1 MWNSNSA
8 PNWGGSSE
16 EASGGIPSVL
26 FITPDPPS
34 VSQNPSIGIV
44 DSNVVPLPT
53 SYETMHIG
61 TLTCDNPPIDVR
73 NWSNYPANHNVT
85 ATLVPIADLPQY
97 DLSGFRSI
105 TCSNLTTLTSVLGGI
120 GYVTSDIGNFT
131 TLTAGTA
138 TAGSLTVNGGTVL
151 DGGTLHGTTIG
162 SLPVAGV
169 NTVRVDVLPI
179 GISILSAALPIYI
192 SAGTLLTLQAG
203 GAVTVSAGGLLS
215 LAGGDHV
222 EINSAETRFIN
233 TTNGNDNTTL
243 SVGTISPAY
252 TGTAPLRL
260 TGHQGTEIQNGL
272 KVYSNNFYVPP
283 YFSNT
288 SWDVNTVYSIG
299 DIVNYNN
306 TSYTA
311 SIQCRGVIPDT
322 IVANWN
328 ETKQYYAYNYVLL
341 NVGVGIAMY
350 MCLVDNLNMIPTS
363 NPSFWALQDR
373 ILYPTDFWNKGDPCN
388 QTIAFTPDRPID
400 YTYSFAKP
408 TGTTNGIYI
417 IEQDGNLNEIRRG
430 VIYDSVINPPS
441 IVITGNL
448 DMLGYDIV
456 NIGTASATTLQAP
469 SLFVNT
475 INADT
480 TSAVKFLSTIDAN
493 SQNINNVATLG
504 ATTVSANNVYT
515 GNITNSSGGYVSIGS
530 DLHNNG
536 HDISNVGTLSATNV
550 NATNVGS
557 SYVNTTSLNATG
569 GTIYSSSNFSL
580 GSANI
585 SNVNDVRTNTLT
597 LKPTIGNPNQINFR
611 NLTDEGSI
619 FNITTDIVDKKT
631 HITATDGIY
640 IDSGDGGNV
649 DLSSILYMNGNDISA
664 VGSMNSTYVNTTS
677 IQNPTGTLNVGSN
690 MNAGSNTISAT
701 NFSGTNVSATNL
713 KGTYLG
719 TISGSGQISLANDVL
734 GATHSIT
741 GLSTVGG
748 NTVNLAGTSTN
759 VPLVK
764 LTAFGNTAPDLSLT
778 VVGGTNKPTIL
789 TSSGLDI
796 STDTTFS
803 NHNIVGINSITSS
816 TSKTESLGSTI
827 ASYVTM
833 LNDLNLNSHNITNLS
848 SLVTS
853 VSVITP
859 LLYVGNINP
868 SSGAT
873 DIGFAGNLT
882 CGGHNIS
889 NVGTLNSASIG
900 STGTNIVFN
909 NSLDMNSHSI
919 INLPSLI
926 TTVNVVTPLL
936 YVRNLNPSSGYTDI
950 GVAANLSMGSN
961 NINALNQLNTAYIG
975 STGTEVKFQN
985 DLNMQGHSITNA
997 SISFTD
1003 LVATTIH
1010 VDTITFNRSSVVTYG
1025 CDIEMSGHTLL
1036 HVDDLTTT
1044 SSLHTPSLYARN
1056 LYPASGFTDTL
1067 VQGNL
1072 NLLNHDVSGVANLYT
1087 TNIGTTGSATTLLN
1101 DLYMNSHA
1109 ITGLST
1115 LYASTSLTSPSLY
1128 VRNLYPASGFTD
1140 TLIQGNLNLQNH
1152 DVSGVA
1158 NLYTTNI
1165 GTTGSATTLLN
1176 DLNMNSHSITGLS
1189 TLTTSTSV
1197 ITPSLYVRNLY
1208 PASGFTETLVQGN
1221 LNLQNHNLNNVNT
1234 LNVGSIGA
1242 TSSPVLFNNDISLAN
1257 YSANNVGS
1265 LNITNGGTI
1274 NNAKLIKVKGTGSGT
1289 NAAQINLFTST
1300 NSTTTP
1306 NFDIVVDDT
1315 YTSTSL
1321 NSSSNMNFNSGG
1333 GINLSGS
1340 GDINLSGG
1348 TVNVNTTLNLANNS
1362 IENVGSLTSVAGSL
1376 DGFQMININGIGSG
1390 DDAAQLKLFSSS
1402 ADPTAPNFTIVV
1414 DDTYG
1419 SCAINSLASTY
1430 FNSGADLGFGAYG
1443 NVFFNPNGG
1452 TTFNGNG
1459 DVNISPAGGNINLN
1473 TPTDTQIGLNAQSGI
1488 VLTAYDGGIVLNATP
1503 NIYGTANADVIF
1515 LAGGNLNL
1523 SGQTAS
1529 ISTSDGTL
1537 DISANGD
1544 LTMEAVGA
1552 MSLRSN
1558 GEDLVLNAPSH
1569 NISFETSINVNSNT
1583 INNVQDISGSV
1594 ISITGDNSLYL
1605 SANSASLTLYG
1616 SPTIE
1621 MNADTT
1627 VNFNTPISMNNYAI
1641 NNIGTFN
1648 GSSIV
1653 INSADTIT
1661 LTSEN
1666 AVSIQSIA
1674 NDIEVLSDINMNSHN
1689 INNVNSISSASD
1701 ITLSPASG
1709 HQIIISRPLNIYTQ
1723 DIVNVDNISGTDIN
1737 IVATNDLALTAGSHA
1752 NYIAAYSEIHMHDNP
1767 ISHIS
1772 NLTTANANVSNTLT
1786 VDNIAAYTGSVIN
1799 LTSNTTGTNLSL
1811 SGYLHANTIATNSGS
1826 TITVGNNVDIGTNYI
1841 TQSTVRQP
1849 FIQSGSANTGSGT
1862 GTTITM
1868 PVAYS
1873 SAADY
1878 VVQITYNGAPSGNQ
1892 PVYVVSQTASTF
1904 KFYGATSSYVY
1915 WTTLGNT

>member
-85 ATLVPIADLPQY
+85 ATLVPIVDLPQY
-97 DLSGFRSI
+97 DLSGFKSI
-105 TCSNLTTLTSVLGGI
+105 TCSNLSTLTSLLGGV

-169 NTVRVDVLPI
+169 NTVRVDVLPV

-252 TGTAPLRL
+252 TGSAPLRL
-260 TGHQGTEIQNGL
+260 TGYQGTEIQNGL

-283 YFSNT
+283 YYSNT
-288 SWDVNTVYSIG
+288 SWDINTVYNV
-299 DIVNYNN
+299 DNIVNYNN

-311 SIQCRGVIPDT
+311 LIRCRGVIPDT

-341 NVGVGIAMY
+341 NVGIGIAMY
-350 MCLVDNLNMIPTS
+350 MCLVDNINKIPTS

-388 QTIAFTPDRPID
+388 QTIAFTPDRPTD

-408 TGTTNGIYI
+408 NGTTNGIYI

-475 INADT
+475 IHSDT
-480 TSAVKFLSTIDAN
+480 TSTVKFLSTIDAN

-536 HDISNVGTLSATNV
+536 HDISGVGTLSATNV

-585 SNVNDVRTNTLT
+585 SNVNDVRANTLT
-597 LKPTIGNPNQINFR
+597 LKSTVGNPTQINFK
-611 NLTDEGSI
+611 NLTDENSI
-619 FNITTDIVDKKT
+619 LNITADIVDQKT
-631 HITATDGIY
+631 HITATNGIY

-649 DLSSILYMNGNDISA
+649 DLSSILYMNGNDIDD
-664 VGSMNSTYVNTTS
+664 VGSMNSSYVNTTA

-701 NFSGTNVSATNL
+701 TLSATNL

-764 LTAFGNTAPDLSLT
+764 LTAFGNTTPDLSLT

-1003 LVATTIH
+1003 LVATTLH
-1010 VDTITFNRSSVVTYG
+1010 VDTITFNRGSVVTYG

-1036 HVDDLTTT
+1036 HVDDLTTIV
-1044 SSLHTPSLYARN
+1044 SLHTPSLYARS
-1056 LYPASGFTDTL
+1056 LYPASGFSDTL

-1072 NLLNHDVSGVANLYT
+1072 NLQNHDVSGVANLYT
-1087 TNIGTTGSATTLLN
+1087 TNIGTSGSATTLLN
-1101 DLYMNSHA
+1101 DLNMNSHA

-1140 TLIQGNLNLQNH
+1140 TLVQGNLNLQNH

-1165 GTTGSATTLLN
+1165 GTTSSAITLLN
-1176 DLNMNSHSITGLS
+1176 DLNMNSHNITGLS

-1208 PASGFTETLVQGN
+1208 PASGFTDTLVQGN

-1257 YSANNVGS
+1257 YSANNVLS

-1300 NSTTTP
+1300 NSTTTA

-1333 GINLSGS
+1333 EINFSG

-1348 TVNVNTTLNLANNS
+1348 GSVNVNKTLNLANNS
-1362 IENVGSLTSVAGSL
+1362 IENVESLTSVGGALG
-1376 DGFQMININGIGSG
+1376 GFQIININGIGSG

-1402 ADPTAPNFTIVV
+1402 ADPTVPNFTIVV

-1473 TPTDTQIGLNAQSGI
+1473 TPTDTQIGLNAQAGI
-1488 VLTAYDGGIVLNATP
+1488 VLTAYDGSITFNATP
-1503 NIYGTANADVIF
+1503 NIYGTANTNVIF
-1515 LAGGNLNL
+1515 IAGENLNL
-1523 SGQTAS
+1523 SGQTAN
-1529 ISTSDGTL
+1529 ISTTDGTI

-1552 MSLRSN
+1552 MTLTSN

-1583 INNVQDISGSV
+1583 INN
-1594 ISITGDNSLYL
+1594 
-1605 SANSASLTLYG
+1605 
-1616 SPTIE
+1616 
-1621 MNADTT
+1621 
-1627 VNFNTPISMNNYAI
+1627 
-1641 NNIGTFN
+1641 IGTFN
-1648 GSSIV
+1648 GSGIV

-1661 LTSEN
+1661 LTSVN
-1666 AVSIQSIA
+1666 ALSIQSTD
-1674 NDIEVLSDINMNSHN
+1674 NNIEMLSNINMNSN
-1689 INNVNSISSASD
+1689 YISNVNSITSASD
-1701 ITLSPASG
+1701 IILSPASG
-1709 HQIIISRPLNIYTQ
+1709 HQIIISKPLNIYTQ
-1723 DIVNVDNISGTDIN
+1723 DIVNVDNISGTNIN
-1737 IVATNDLALTAGSHA
+1737 IVATNDLALTAGSSH
-1752 NYIAAYSEIHMHDNP
+1752 YIAAYSEIDLHDNP

-1786 VDNIAAYTGSVIN
+1786 VNNIAGFTGSVIN

-1841 TQSTVRQP
+1841 TQSGVRQP
-1849 FIQSGSANTGSGT
+1849 LIQSGSSNTGSGT

-1873 SAADY
+1873 SAANY
-1878 VVQITYNGAPSGNQ
+1878 VVQLTYNGSPSGNQ

-1904 KFYGATSSYVY
+1904 TFHGASSSYVY

>member
-85 ATLVPIADLPQY
+85 ATLVPIVDLPQY
-97 DLSGFRSI
+97 DLSGFKSI
-105 TCSNLTTLTSVLGGI
+105 TCSNLSTLTSLLGGV

-169 NTVRVDVLPI
+169 NTVRVDVLPV

-252 TGTAPLRL
+252 TGSAPLRL
-260 TGHQGTEIQNGL
+260 TGYQGTEIQNGL

-283 YFSNT
+283 YYSNT
-288 SWDVNTVYSIG
+288 SWDINTVYNV
-299 DIVNYNN
+299 DNIVNYNN

-311 SIQCRGVIPDT
+311 LIRCRGVIPDT

-341 NVGVGIAMY
+341 NVGIGIAMY
-350 MCLVDNLNMIPTS
+350 MCLVDNINKIPTS

-388 QTIAFTPDRPID
+388 QTIAFTPDRPTD

-408 TGTTNGIYI
+408 NGTTNGIYI

-475 INADT
+475 IHSDT
-480 TSAVKFLSTIDAN
+480 TSTVKFLSTIDAN

-536 HDISNVGTLSATNV
+536 HDISGVGTLSATNV

-585 SNVNDVRTNTLT
+585 SNVNDVRANTLT
-597 LKPTIGNPNQINFR
+597 LKSTVGNPTQINFK
-611 NLTDEGSI
+611 NLTDENSI
-619 FNITTDIVDKKT
+619 LNITADIVDQKT
-631 HITATDGIY
+631 HITATNGIY

-649 DLSSILYMNGNDISA
+649 DLSSILYMNGNDIDD
-664 VGSMNSTYVNTTS
+664 VGSMNSSYVNTTA

-701 NFSGTNVSATNL
+701 TLSATNL

-764 LTAFGNTAPDLSLT
+764 LTAFGNTTPDLSLT

-1003 LVATTIH
+1003 LVATTLH
-1010 VDTITFNRSSVVTYG
+1010 VDTITFNRGSVVTYG

-1036 HVDDLTTT
+1036 HVDDLTTIV
-1044 SSLHTPSLYARN
+1044 SLHTPSLYARS
-1056 LYPASGFTDTL
+1056 LYPASGFSDTL

-1072 NLLNHDVSGVANLYT
+1072 NLQNHDVSGVANLYT
-1087 TNIGTTGSATTLLN
+1087 TNIGTSGSATTLLN
-1101 DLYMNSHA
+1101 DLNMNSHA

-1140 TLIQGNLNLQNH
+1140 TLVQGNLNLQNH

-1165 GTTGSATTLLN
+1165 GTSGSATTLLN
-1176 DLNMNSHSITGLS
+1176 DLNMNSHAITGLS
-1189 TLTTSTSV
+1189 TLYASTSL
-1197 ITPSLYVRNLY
+1197 TSPSLYVRNLY
-1208 PASGFTETLVQGN
+1208 PASGFTDTLVQGN

-1257 YSANNVGS
+1257 YSANNVLS

-1300 NSTTTP
+1300 NSTTTA

-1333 GINLSGS
+1333 EINFSG

-1348 TVNVNTTLNLANNS
+1348 GSVNVNKTLNLANNS
-1362 IENVGSLTSVAGSL
+1362 IENVESLTSVGGALG
-1376 DGFQMININGIGSG
+1376 GFQIININGIGSG

-1402 ADPTAPNFTIVV
+1402 ADPTVPNFTIVV

-1473 TPTDTQIGLNAQSGI
+1473 TPTDTQIGLNAQAGI
-1488 VLTAYDGGIVLNATP
+1488 VLTAYDGSITFNATP
-1503 NIYGTANADVIF
+1503 NIYGTANTNVIF
-1515 LAGGNLNL
+1515 IAGENLNL
-1523 SGQTAS
+1523 SGQTAN
-1529 ISTSDGTL
+1529 ISTTDGTI

-1552 MSLRSN
+1552 MTLTSN

-1583 INNVQDISGSV
+1583 INN
-1594 ISITGDNSLYL
+1594 
-1605 SANSASLTLYG
+1605 
-1616 SPTIE
+1616 
-1621 MNADTT
+1621 
-1627 VNFNTPISMNNYAI
+1627 
-1641 NNIGTFN
+1641 IGTFN
-1648 GSSIV
+1648 GSGIV

-1661 LTSEN
+1661 LTSVN
-1666 AVSIQSIA
+1666 ALSIQSTD
-1674 NDIEVLSDINMNSHN
+1674 NNIEMLSNINMNSN
-1689 INNVNSISSASD
+1689 YISNVNSITSASD
-1701 ITLSPASG
+1701 IILSPASG
-1709 HQIIISRPLNIYTQ
+1709 HQIIISKPLNIYTQ
-1723 DIVNVDNISGTDIN
+1723 DIVNVDNISGTNIN
-1737 IVATNDLALTAGSHA
+1737 IVATNDLALTAGSSH
-1752 NYIAAYSEIHMHDNP
+1752 YIAAYSEIDLHDNP

-1786 VDNIAAYTGSVIN
+1786 VNNIAGFTGSVIN

-1841 TQSTVRQP
+1841 TQSGVRQP
-1849 FIQSGSANTGSGT
+1849 LIQSGSSNTGSGT

-1873 SAADY
+1873 SAANY
-1878 VVQITYNGAPSGNQ
+1878 VVQLTYNGSPSGNQ

-1904 KFYGATSSYVY
+1904 TFHGASSSYVY

>member
-85 ATLVPIADLPQY
+85 ATLVPIVDLPQY
-97 DLSGFRSI
+97 DLSGFKSI
-105 TCSNLTTLTSVLGGI
+105 TCSNLSTLTSLLGGV

-169 NTVRVDVLPI
+169 NTVRVDVLPV

-252 TGTAPLRL
+252 TGSAPLRL
-260 TGHQGTEIQNGL
+260 TGYQGTEIQNGL

-283 YFSNT
+283 YYSNT
-288 SWDVNTVYSIG
+288 SWDINTVYNV
-299 DIVNYNN
+299 DNIVNYNN

-311 SIQCRGVIPDT
+311 LIRCRGVIPDT

-341 NVGVGIAMY
+341 NVGIGIAMY
-350 MCLVDNLNMIPTS
+350 MCLVDNINKIPTS

-388 QTIAFTPDRPID
+388 QTIAFTPDRPTD

-408 TGTTNGIYI
+408 NGTTNGIYI

-475 INADT
+475 IHSDT
-480 TSAVKFLSTIDAN
+480 TSTVKFLSTIDAN

-536 HDISNVGTLSATNV
+536 HDISGVGTLSATNV

-585 SNVNDVRTNTLT
+585 SNVNDVRANTLT
-597 LKPTIGNPNQINFR
+597 LKSTVGNPTQINFK
-611 NLTDEGSI
+611 NLTDENSI
-619 FNITTDIVDKKT
+619 LNITADIVDQKT
-631 HITATDGIY
+631 HITATNGIY

-649 DLSSILYMNGNDISA
+649 DLSSILYMNGNDIDD
-664 VGSMNSTYVNTTS
+664 VGSMNSSYVNTTA

-701 NFSGTNVSATNL
+701 TLSATNL

-764 LTAFGNTAPDLSLT
+764 LTAFGNTTPDLSLT

-873 DIGFAGNLT
+873 DIGFAGNLS

-997 SISFTD
+997 TISFTD
-1003 LVATTIH
+1003 LVAQTLH
-1010 VDTITFNRSSVVTYG
+1010 VDNITFNRGSVVTYG
-1025 CDIEMSGHTLL
+1025 CDIEMSSHTLL
-1036 HVDDLTTT
+1036 HVDDLTTIV
-1044 SSLHTPSLYARN
+1044 SLHTPSLYARS
-1056 LYPASGFTDTL
+1056 LYPASGFSDTL

-1072 NLLNHDVSGVANLYT
+1072 NLQNHDVSGVANLYT
-1087 TNIGTTGSATTLLN
+1087 TNIGTSGSATTLLN
-1101 DLYMNSHA
+1101 DLNMNSHA

-1140 TLIQGNLNLQNH
+1140 TLVQGNLNLQNH

-1165 GTTGSATTLLN
+1165 GTTSSAITLLN
-1176 DLNMNSHSITGLS
+1176 DLNMNSHNITGLS

-1208 PASGFTETLVQGN
+1208 PASGFTDTLVQGN

-1257 YSANNVGS
+1257 YSANNVLS

-1300 NSTTTP
+1300 NSTTTA

-1333 GINLSGS
+1333 EINFSG

-1348 TVNVNTTLNLANNS
+1348 GSVNVNKTLNLANNS
-1362 IENVGSLTSVAGSL
+1362 IENVESLTSVGGALG
-1376 DGFQMININGIGSG
+1376 GFQIININGIGSG

-1402 ADPTAPNFTIVV
+1402 ADPTVPNFTIVV

-1473 TPTDTQIGLNAQSGI
+1473 TPTDTQIGLNAQAGI
-1488 VLTAYDGGIVLNATP
+1488 VLTAYDGSITFNATP
-1503 NIYGTANADVIF
+1503 NIYGTANTNVVF
-1515 LAGGNLNL
+1515 NAGENLNL
-1523 SGQTAS
+1523 SGQTAN
-1529 ISTSDGTL
+1529 ISTTDGTL

-1552 MSLRSN
+1552 MTLTSN

-1583 INNVQDISGSV
+1583 INN
-1594 ISITGDNSLYL
+1594 
-1605 SANSASLTLYG
+1605 
-1616 SPTIE
+1616 
-1621 MNADTT
+1621 
-1627 VNFNTPISMNNYAI
+1627 
-1641 NNIGTFN
+1641 IGTFN
-1648 GSSIV
+1648 GSGIV

-1661 LTSEN
+1661 LTSVN
-1666 AVSIQSIA
+1666 ALSIQSTD
-1674 NDIEVLSDINMNSHN
+1674 NNIEMLSNINMNSN
-1689 INNVNSISSASD
+1689 YISNVNSITSASD
-1701 ITLSPASG
+1701 IILSPASG
-1709 HQIIISRPLNIYTQ
+1709 HQIIISKPLNIYTQ
-1723 DIVNVDNISGTDIN
+1723 DIVNVDNISGTNIN
-1737 IVATNDLALTAGSHA
+1737 IVATNDLALTAGSSH
-1752 NYIAAYSEIHMHDNP
+1752 YIAAYSEIDLHDNP

-1786 VDNIAAYTGSVIN
+1786 VNNIAGFTGSVIN

-1841 TQSTVRQP
+1841 TQSGVRQP
-1849 FIQSGSANTGSGT
+1849 LIQSGSSNTGSGT

-1873 SAADY
+1873 SAANY
-1878 VVQITYNGAPSGNQ
+1878 VVQLTYNGSPSGNQ

-1904 KFYGATSSYVY
+1904 TFHGASSSYVY

>member
-16 EASGGIPSVL
+16 EASAGIPSVL

-34 VSQNPSIGIV
+34 VASNPSIGIV

-73 NWSNYPANHNVT
+73 NWSNYAANHNVT
-85 ATLVPIADLPQY
+85 ATLVPIVDLPQY

-105 TCSNLTTLTSVLGGI
+105 TCSNLSTLTSLLGGV

-131 TLTAGTA
+131 ALNAGTA
-138 TAGSLTVNGGTVL
+138 TAGSLTVNGGTTL

-162 SLPVAGV
+162 SLPVAGI

-243 SVGTISPAY
+243 SVGTINPAY
-252 TGTAPLRL
+252 TGSAPLRL
-260 TGHQGTEIQNGL
+260 NGHQGTEIQNGL

-283 YFSNT
+283 YYSNT
-288 SWDVNTVYSIG
+288 SWDVNAVYGID

-311 SIQCRGVIPDT
+311 LIRCRGVIPDT

-328 ETKQYYAYNYVLL
+328 EAKQYYAYNYVLL
-341 NVGVGIAMY
+341 NVGIGIAMY
-350 MCLVDNLNMIPTS
+350 MCLVDNINHIPTS
-363 NPSFWALQDR
+363 NPSFWVLQDS

-388 QTIAFTPDRPID
+388 QTIAFTPDHPTD

-417 IEQDGNLNEIRRG
+417 IEQDGNLNETRRG

-475 INADT
+475 IHADT
-480 TSAVKFLSTIDAN
+480 TSTVQFLSTIDAN

-536 HDISNVGTLSATNV
+536 HDISGVGTLGATNV

-585 SNVNDVRTNTLT
+585 SNVNDVRANTLT
-597 LKPTIGNPNQINFR
+597 LKSTVGNPTQINFK
-611 NLTDEGSI
+611 NLTDENSI
-619 FNITTDIVDKKT
+619 FNITADIVDQKT
-631 HITATDGIY
+631 HLTATNGIY

-664 VGSMNSTYVNTTS
+664 VGSMNSGYVNTIS
-677 IQNPTGTLNVGSN
+677 IQNPAGTLNVASN

-701 NFSGTNVSATNL
+701 TLSATNL

-764 LTAFGNTAPDLSLT
+764 LTAFGNTTPDLSLT

-803 NHNIVGINSITSS
+803 NHNVNGINGLIGTTIQATYLTGVVVGGQTNVTMLANFDMNGLNLFNSGAITTNFLASS
-816 TSKTESLGSTI
+816 SEFGIRLLTDLNANTKNITHVATINAENIGSTI

-833 LNDLNLNSHNITNLS
+833 NNDLNLNSHNITNLS

-868 SSGAT
+868 SSGYT

-926 TTVNVVTPLL
+926 TTVSVVTPLL

-961 NINALNQLNTAYIG
+961 NINAVNQLNTAYIG

-985 DLNMQGHSITNA
+985 DLNMQGNSITNA
-997 SISFTD
+997 SISLTD
-1003 LVATTIH
+1003 LVAETIH
-1010 VDTITFNRSSVVTYG
+1010 VDTITFNRGSVVTYG
-1025 CDIEMSGHTLL
+1025 CDIEMSSHTLL
-1036 HVDDLTTT
+1036 HVDDLTTIV
-1044 SSLHTPSLYARN
+1044 SLHTPSLYARS
-1056 LYPASGFTDTL
+1056 LYPASGFSD
-1067 VQGNL
+1067 
-1072 NLLNHDVSGVANLYT
+1072 
-1087 TNIGTTGSATTLLN
+1087 
-1101 DLYMNSHA
+1101 
-1109 ITGLST
+1109 
-1115 LYASTSLTSPSLY
+1115 
-1128 VRNLYPASGFTD
+1128 
-1140 TLIQGNLNLQNH
+1140 
-1152 DVSGVA
+1152 
-1158 NLYTTNI
+1158 
-1165 GTTGSATTLLN
+1165 
-1176 DLNMNSHSITGLS
+1176 
-1189 TLTTSTSV
+1189 
-1197 ITPSLYVRNLY
+1197 
-1208 PASGFTETLVQGN
+1208 TLVQGN

-1289 NAAQINLFTST
+1289 NAAQVNLFAST
-1300 NSTTTP
+1300 NSTTTA
-1306 NFDIVVDDT
+1306 NFGIVVDDT

-1321 NSSSNMNFNSGG
+1321 NSSSNMNFNAGGDMNLSAGGLVIVNKTLNLNSNSIQNVASISSVGGSLDNFQMININGIDAGDAAKINLFTSTNDGSTPNFSIVVDDTYASTSLNSSSNMNFNSGG
-1333 GINLSGS
+1333 SINFSGGDINFSGS
-1340 GDINLSGG
+1340 GV
-1348 TVNVNTTLNLANNS
+1348 VNVNRTLNLNNNS
-1362 IENVGSLTSVAGSL
+1362 IENVGSLSSVAGVL
-1376 DGFQMININGIGSG
+1376 GGFQMININGTGTG
-1390 DDAAQLKLFSSS
+1390 GDAAQLKLFSSS
-1402 ADPTAPNFTIVV
+1402 ADPEVPNFTMVV

-1443 NVFFNPNGG
+1443 NVFFNPNGT

-1459 DVNISPAGGNINLN
+1459 DVNISPAGGSINLN
-1473 TPTDTQIGLNAQSGI
+1473 TPTDSQIGLTAQSGI
-1488 VLTAYDGGIVLNATP
+1488 FLTAYNGGIVLDATP

-1515 LAGGNLNL
+1515 IAGGNLNL
-1523 SGQTAS
+1523 SGLTAN
-1529 ISTSDGTL
+1529 ISTTDGTL

-1544 LTMEAVGA
+1544 LTMEASA
-1552 MSLRSN
+1552 SMSLRSS
-1558 GEDLVLNAPSH
+1558 GADLVLNAPSH
-1569 NISFETSINVNSNT
+1569 SVSFQTSINMNGNT
-1583 INNVQDISGSV
+1583 INNAHNIYGTNLNIEASSGDVALTAGGNLDLSGLAVTISSQDGTLDISAN
-1594 ISITGDNSLYL
+1594 GDM
-1605 SANSASLTLYG
+1605 
-1616 SPTIE
+1616 TIE
-1621 MNADTT
+1621 
-1627 VNFNTPISMNNYAI
+1627 
-1641 NNIGTFN
+1641 
-1648 GSSIV
+1648 GS
-1653 INSADTIT
+1653 NIT
-1661 LTSEN
+1661 LHS
-1666 AVSIQSIA
+1666 SGGDLQ
-1674 NDIEVLSDINMNSHN
+1674 VLSNINLNGNN
-1689 INNVNSISSASD
+1689 INNLNSINSSGD
-1701 ITLSPASG
+1701 ITLNPASG
-1709 HQIIISRPLNIYTQ
+1709 HQIIISKPLNIYTQ
-1723 DIVNVDNISGTDIN
+1723 DIVNVDNVSGTDIN
-1737 IVATNDLALTAGSHA
+1737 IVATNDLSLTAGSHV

-1772 NLTTANANVSNTLT
+1772 NITTANSNVSNTLT
-1786 VDNIAAYTGSVIN
+1786 VNNIAASSDSTIN

-1841 TQSTVRQP
+1841 TQSGVRQP
-1849 FIQSGSANTGSGT
+1849 LIQSGSSNTGSGS
-1862 GTTITM
+1862 GTTVTM

-1873 SAADY
+1873 SAGAFI
-1878 VVQITYNGAPSGNQ
+1878 VQLTYNGSPSGNQ
-1892 PVYVVSQTASTF
+1892 PLYVVSQTASTF
-1904 KFYGATSSYVY
+1904 RFYGASSSYVY
-1915 WTTLGNT
+1915 WTTMGDI